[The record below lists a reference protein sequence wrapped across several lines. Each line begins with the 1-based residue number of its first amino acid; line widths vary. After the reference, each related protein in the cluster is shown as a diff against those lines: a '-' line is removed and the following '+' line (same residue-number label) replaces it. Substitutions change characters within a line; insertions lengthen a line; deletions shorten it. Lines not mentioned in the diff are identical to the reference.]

1 MRIPGT
7 GGKSSEN
14 AAATSPNR
22 AEIAQLAYRYWLDR
36 GCPIGSPEQDWSR
49 AEESLK
55 KEPIQTT

>member
-7 GGKSSEN
+7 GGKSREN
-14 AAATSPNR
+14 PAATSPNH